1 MNKHTILLL
10 LVFLAIIP
18 VALFRDFTPDN
29 ELKYLS
35 IADEAIENGHY
46 FAFYN
51 HGIPYADKPPMYL
64 WVVMA
69 CKSLF
74 GKHIML
80 LLSMLSIIPAFV
92 SVIVMNRWVKKYYAS
107 TRSLS
112 GNNLSSIAEEGIGT
126 GTALILT
133 TAYFT
138 ASMIV
143 LRMDMMMTMFIILAL
158 YAFFRMYVICKNGSI
173 SVNSTQLSNYSFYR
187 KFRFLQIMMPIYIF
201 LSIFSKGAV
210 GFIIPILCI
219 AVFLLIKG
227 ELRTIGRY
235 LGWKMWLIL
244 LSLCAIWFVAVFLDG
259 GKEYL
264 NNLVFNQT
272 VNRAVNAFHHK
283 KAFYYYGIT
292 FWYTAAPWSLL
303 SIVTIIFALI
313 KGEIKTDLE
322 KFFLIIFLSTI
333 IMLSA
338 VSSKL
343 EVYLLPCFTF
353 LMYLTALLLQ
363 KIEKNM
369 FVKISISIPII
380 INILIF
386 IASLF
391 MTKASDG
398 TLVFAPPFAGENF
411 YLGIKLWAPV
421 QALTAI
427 FLVGGVVS
435 MILLVNEKINTSI
448 QVYALTLF
456 LFIGAVSFSIPELN
470 SIIGMRKGCDKA
482 MQLGKNNGIDN
493 YSYYNFKA
501 GENFD
506 VYFKDQM
513 QAEGA
518 SRSKIA
524 KFSLHKTTKEELNN
538 LSKTIL
544 IIEERDLKKDSLLR
558 AVTDPYS
565 KYKYGQFLI
574 VPITK

>member
-1 MNKHTILLL
+1 
-10 LVFLAIIP
+10 
-18 VALFRDFTPDN
+18 
-29 ELKYLS
+29 
-35 IADEAIENGHY
+35 
-46 FAFYN
+46 
-51 HGIPYADKPPMYL
+51 
-64 WVVMA
+64 
-69 CKSLF
+69 
-74 GKHIML
+74 
-80 LLSMLSIIPAFV
+80 
-92 SVIVMNRWVKKYYAS
+92 
-107 TRSLS
+107 
-112 GNNLSSIAEEGIGT
+112 
-126 GTALILT
+126 
-133 TAYFT
+133 
-138 ASMIV
+138 
-143 LRMDMMMTMFIILAL
+143 
-158 YAFFRMYVICKNGSI
+158 
-173 SVNSTQLSNYSFYR
+173 
-187 KFRFLQIMMPIYIF
+187 
-201 LSIFSKGAV
+201 
-210 GFIIPILCI
+210 
-219 AVFLLIKG
+219 
-227 ELRTIGRY
+227 
-235 LGWKMWLIL
+235 
-244 LSLCAIWFVAVFLDG
+244 
-259 GKEYL
+259 
-264 NNLVFNQT
+264 
-272 VNRAVNAFHHK
+272 
-283 KAFYYYGIT
+283 
-292 FWYTAAPWSLL
+292 
-303 SIVTIIFALI
+303 
-313 KGEIKTDLE
+313 
-322 KFFLIIFLSTI
+322 
-333 IMLSA
+333 
-338 VSSKL
+338 
-343 EVYLLPCFTF
+343 
-353 LMYLTALLLQ
+353 
-363 KIEKNM
+363 M

>member
-1 MNKHTILLL
+1 MNKHTLLL
-10 LVFLAIIP
+10 LFVFLAVIP

-64 WVVMA
+64 WIVMA
-69 CKSLF
+69 FKSLF

-80 LLSMLSIIPAFV
+80 LLSMLSIIPACI
-92 SVIVMNRWVKKYYAS
+92 SVIVMNRWVRKYYTS
-107 TRSLS
+107 TRSLT
-112 GNNLSSIAEEGIGT
+112 GNNLSLIAEESTGT
-126 GTALILT
+126 GTALLLT

-143 LRMDMMMTMFIILAL
+143 LRMDMLMTMFIILAL
-158 YAFFRMYVICKNGSI
+158 
-173 SVNSTQLSNYSFYR
+173 YSFYR
-187 KFRFLQIMMPIYIF
+187 KFRFLQIMMPIYLF

-210 GFIIPILCI
+210 GFILPILCI

-235 LGWKMWLIL
+235 LGWNMWRILI
-244 LSLCAIWFVAVFLDG
+244 SLCAIWFIAGFHEG
-259 GKEYL
+259 GNEYL
-264 NNLVFNQT
+264 NNLVVNQT

-303 SIVTIIFALI
+303 AIVTIVYAII
-313 KGEIKTDLE
+313 KREIKTDLE

-343 EVYLLPCFTF
+343 EIYLLPCFPF

-363 KIEKNM
+363 KIGKNI
-369 FVKISISIPII
+369 FVKISIAIPVI
-380 INILIF
+380 INMLIF

-391 MTKASDG
+391 IIKEHDG
-398 TLVFAPPFAGENF
+398 TLSFAPPLVEESFP
-411 YLGIKLWAPV
+411 LGIKLWAPV
-421 QALTAI
+421 QILTAI
-427 FLVGGVVS
+427 FLIGGVIS
-435 MILLVNEKINTSI
+435 MILIVKDKINASI
-448 QVYALTLF
+448 QVYAITIF

-470 SIIGMRKGCDKA
+470 SIIGMHNGCEKA
-482 MQLGKNNGIDN
+482 MKLGKSNGIDN

-513 QAEGA
+513 QADGV
-518 SRSKIA
+518 SKSKIT
-524 KFSLHKTTKEELNN
+524 KFVMHKTEKEQLNN

-544 IIEERDLKKDSLLR
+544 IIEERDLKKDTLLR
-558 AVTDPYS
+558 TVTKPYI

>member
-1 MNKHTILLL
+1 MNKHTLLL
-10 LVFLAIIP
+10 LFVFLAVIP

-210 GFIIPILCI
+210 GFILPILCI

-244 LSLCAIWFVAVFLDG
+244 ISLCAIWFIAVFLEG

-303 SIVTIIFALI
+303 AIVTIVYAII
-313 KGEIKTDLE
+313 KREIKTDLE

-343 EVYLLPCFTF
+343 EIYLLPCFPF

-363 KIEKNM
+363 KIGKNI
-369 FVKISISIPII
+369 FVKISIAIPVI
-380 INILIF
+380 INMLIF

-391 MTKASDG
+391 IIKEHDG
-398 TLVFAPPFAGENF
+398 TLSFAPPLVEESFP
-411 YLGIKLWAPV
+411 LGIKLWAPV
-421 QALTAI
+421 QILTAI
-427 FLVGGVVS
+427 FLIGGVIS
-435 MILLVNEKINTSI
+435 MILIVKDKINASI
-448 QVYALTLF
+448 QVYAITIF

-470 SIIGMRKGCDKA
+470 SIIGMHNGCEKA
-482 MQLGKNNGIDN
+482 MKLGKSNGIDN

-513 QAEGA
+513 QADGV
-518 SRSKIA
+518 SKSKIT
-524 KFSLHKTTKEELNN
+524 KFVMHKTEKEQLNN

-544 IIEERDLKKDSLLR
+544 IIEERDLKKDTLLR
-558 AVTDPYS
+558 TVTKPYI